1 MRLGPKIISAAAVIL
16 AALFCWLAAVMA
28 ADIIQ
33 ERSGKAVS
41 IALIEQGHDWAD
53 VYTDGLQV
61 HIGGIAP
68 SEAKRFNALHVA
80 GTMVDATRIV
90 DGTTVQPSAPLA
102 PPRYSMEILR
112 NDEGV
117 TLIGLIPDTQ
127 DRVAMKN
134 EIRAL
139 AQGAEVTDLLQEA
152 HYPAPAGWETAVHH
166 GLNVL
171 ARLPRSKISISAG
184 RIEITA
190 IADSEEQK
198 FEMEEAI
205 DEALRRR
212 SNLGLEVDYRISAP
226 RPVITPFTLRFLIDE
241 NGPHFDA
248 CSADTT
254 HTRERI
260 LAAAIEAGVEGEADC
275 TLGLGVPSTD
285 WADAVIQG
293 IRAVAELK
301 GGSVTFADADVTLVA
316 LETTP
321 QPQFDRVVGELE
333 SNLPDV
339 FSLHSV
345 LPEPAEVDGAGEEAG
360 PPEFVATR
368 SPEGYVQLRGRLNN
382 DMVRTTVESFAKAR
396 FGVNK
401 VYTAARI
408 DEELPDQWPVRVLAG
423 LQALSELDS
432 GSALIQEDVI
442 SLRGKTGNKAAR
454 SEIARILGEKLG
466 NNQRY
471 KIDVLYEEALDP
483 IAAMPTPEECVA
495 NVNDLLANTKIT
507 FEPGSADISGSA
519 VGVIN
524 DIADILKECR
534 DVEMEIEI
542 AGHTDS
548 QGREEMNLELSQG
561 RAQSVLDAL
570 VARRVLTSGI
580 EAKGYGESLPIADND
595 TEDGREAN
603 RRIEFLLLSD
613 AGLDEAGD
621 ENAAEETDAP
631 DTGAET
637 GPTDGTEDEA
647 TTEETTDS
655 AASDGVA
662 LDATTGAADAPENDS
677 ETAETGTE
685 DNQ

>member
-16 AALFCWLAAVMA
+16 AALFCWLAAVTA
-28 ADIIQ
+28 ADII
-33 ERSGKAVS
+33 EDRSGKAVS

-53 VYTDGLQV
+53 VHTDGLQV

-90 DGTTVQPSAPLA
+90 DGTTVQPSEPLA

-127 DRVAMKN
+127 DRAAMVN
-134 EIRAL
+134 EIMSL
-139 AQGAEVTDLLQEA
+139 AQGSEVTDLLQAA
-152 HYPAPAGWETAVHH
+152 HYPTPEGWEVAVHY
-166 GLNVL
+166 GLNAL

-184 RIEITA
+184 KIEITA
-190 IADSEEQK
+190 IAESEEQK
-198 FEMEEAI
+198 LEMEQAIEA
-205 DEALRRR
+205 ALRRR

-248 CSADTT
+248 CSADTA

-260 LAAAIEAGVEGEADC
+260 LSAASEAGLEGEVDC

-285 WADAVIQG
+285 WAEAVIQG
-293 IRAVAELK
+293 IRAVAEFE
-301 GGSVTFADADVTLVA
+301 GGSVTFSDADVTLVA

-321 QPQFDRVVGELE
+321 QALFDRIVGELE

-345 LPEPAEVDGAGEEAG
+345 LPEPVVMDGAGEGDG
-360 PPEFVATR
+360 PPEFTATR
-368 SPEGYVQLRGRLNN
+368 SPEGQVQLRGRLNN
-382 DMVRTTVESFAKAR
+382 DMVRSTVESFAKAR
-396 FGVNK
+396 FGVDN

-408 DEELPDQWPVRVLAG
+408 DEELPDEWPVRVLAG

-432 GSALIQEDVI
+432 GSAMIQEDFI
-442 SLRGKTGNKAAR
+442 ALRGKTGSKAAR
-454 SEIARILGEKLG
+454 PEIARILGEKLG
-466 NNQRY
+466 DNQHY
-471 KIDVLYEEALDP
+471 KIDVVYEEALDP

-495 NVNDLLANTKIT
+495 NVNDLLSETKIT

-534 DVEMEIEI
+534 EVEMEIEI

-561 RAQSVLDAL
+561 RAQAVLDAL

-580 EAKGYGESLPIADND
+580 DAKGYGESNPIADND
-595 TEDGREAN
+595 TEEGREAN
-603 RRIEFLLLSD
+603 RRIEFLLLTDAEVDDAMDENGAEGTGEGAEAAETAPAQGTDSD
-613 AGLDEAGD
+613 ATA
-621 ENAAEETDAP
+621 
-631 DTGAET
+631 
-637 GPTDGTEDEA
+637 
-647 TTEETTDS
+647 EETTDPS
-655 AASDGVA
+655 ASEEA
-662 LDATTGAADAPENDS
+662 LDATTGAAVAPENESD
-677 ETAETGTE
+677 TAETGTE
-685 DNQ
+685 ENQ